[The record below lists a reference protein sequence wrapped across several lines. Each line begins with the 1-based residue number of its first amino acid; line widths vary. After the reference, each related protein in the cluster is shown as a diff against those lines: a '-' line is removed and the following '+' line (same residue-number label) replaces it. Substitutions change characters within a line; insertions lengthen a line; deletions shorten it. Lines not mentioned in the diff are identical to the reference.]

1 MIILL
6 KKKMMKKMM
15 KKIREKITHLTNNLK
30 NNQDVLKDFGELGE
44 VINKHL

>member
-15 KKIREKITHLTNNLK
+15 KKITHLTNNLK